1 MTVPPE
7 VEAQI
12 LRLHH
17 VEKWR
22 RGTIARQLHV
32 HHGTVTRV
40 LAQAG
45 LPRTDPPQ
53 RGSKVD
59 PYLPL
64 ILETLQKYPEL
75 TASRLFAMVCERGY
89 NGSPDHFR
97 HVIACLRPRPP
108 AEAYLRLRTL
118 AAEQGQADWGH
129 FGHLTIGRA
138 RRALM
143 AFVMVLSYSRQIF
156 LRFFLDARM
165 ENFLRGHVAAFAA
178 WNGYCRVVLYDNLR
192 SAVLERHGDAIRFH
206 PTLLAFAAHYRFEP
220 RPVAVARGNE
230 KGRVER
236 AIRYVRDSFFA
247 ARQFHDLDDLNRQAE
262 DWCNGI
268 AADRPCPEKKEVTV
282 REAFAEEASKLL
294 PLPDNPFPLT
304 ERVAVKVGKTP
315 YVRFDLNDY
324 SVPHTKVQRLLTVL
338 ADPDTVRIVD
348 GAEVLA
354 RHPRS
359 YDKGAQIEDPAHLQ
373 ALVNDK
379 RAARRHRGA
388 DRLATAV
395 PAAHTLLQGAATR
408 GNNIGAITAEL
419 LHLLDRYGAA
429 ELDAAI
435 REALERGVPH
445 PNAVRLALE
454 RRREQ
459 RNEAPPVAVELP
471 DHIKTRDAAVK
482 PHRLETYDQLKD
494 HTNNDQTN
502 KDDTDE

>member
-1 MTVPPE
+1 MTIPPE

-22 RGTIARQLHV
+22 VGTISRQLHV

-45 LPRTDPPQ
+45 LPRIDGPQ
-53 RGSKVD
+53 RRSKVD

-64 ILETLQKYPEL
+64 ILETLKMYPKL

-89 NGSPDHFR
+89 KGSPDHFR
-97 HVIACLRPRPP
+97 HLIACVRPRPP

-118 AAEQGQADWGH
+118 GAEQGQIDWGH
-129 FGHLTIGRA
+129 FNYLTIGRA
-138 RRALM
+138 RRPLM
-143 AFVMVLSYSRQIF
+143 GFVAVLSYSRQIF

-165 ENFLRGHVAAFAA
+165 ENFLRGHAAAFAA
-178 WNGYCRVVLYDNLR
+178 WNGCPRVLLYDNLR

-206 PTLLAFAAHYRFEP
+206 PTLLSFAAHYRFEP

-236 AIRYVRDSFFA
+236 AIRYIRSAFFE
-247 ARQFHDLDDLNRQAE
+247 ARKFSDLDDLNRQAE
-262 DWCNGI
+262 EWCNGI

-282 REAFAEEASKLL
+282 REAFAEEAPKLL
-294 PLPDNPFPLT
+294 PLPANPFPLT

-324 SVPHTKVQRLLTVL
+324 TVPHNKVQRLLTVL
-338 ADPDTVRIVD
+338 ADPDTVRVVD
-348 GAEVLA
+348 GSEVLA
-354 RHPRS
+354 CHPRS

-373 ALVNDK
+373 ALIDEK
-379 RAARRHRGA
+379 RAARRHRGV
-388 DRLATAV
+388 DRLAAAA
-395 PAAHTLLQGAATR
+395 PAAQDLLQRAAARGDNLGTITATLLG
-408 GNNIGAITAEL
+408 
-419 LHLLDRYGAA
+419 LLDSYGAA

-435 REALERGVPH
+435 QDAIARGVPH

-459 RNEAPPVAVELP
+459 RSAPPPIAVDLP
-471 DHIKTRDAAVK
+471 DHVKARDPIVK
-482 PHRLETYDQLKD
+482 PHRLEIYDQLG
-494 HTNNDQTN
+494 HTS
-502 KDDTDE
+502 KDDTP

>member
-45 LPRTDPPQ
+45 LPRIDRPQ
-53 RGSKVD
+53 RPSKVD

-64 ILETLQKYPEL
+64 ILETLKKYPTL

-89 NGSPDHFR
+89 KGGPDHFR

-108 AEAYLRLRTL
+108 AEAYLRLRPL
-118 AAEQGQADWGH
+118 IGEESQVDWAH
-129 FGHLTIGRA
+129 FGNLTIGRA
-138 RRALM
+138 RRPLM

-165 ENFLRGHVAAFAA
+165 ENFLRGHVAAFSA
-178 WNGYCRVVLYDNLR
+178 WNGCSRVLLYDNLR

-236 AIRYVRDSFFA
+236 AIRFARESFFA
-247 ARQFHDLDDLNRQAE
+247 ARQFCDLDDLNRQAE

-282 REAFAEEASKLL
+282 REAFAEEAPLL
-294 PLPDNPFPLT
+294 LRLPDNTFPT
-304 ERVAVKVGKTP
+304 IERVAVKVGKTP

-354 RHPRS
+354 CHHRS
-359 YDKGAQIEDPAHLQ
+359 FDKGAQIEDPAHLQ
-373 ALVNDK
+373 ALVDDK

-395 PAAHTLLQGAATR
+395 PAAHALLQGAAAR
-408 GNNIGAITAEL
+408 GDNLGAITAEL
-419 LHLLDRYGAA
+419 LRLLDRYGAA
-429 ELDAAI
+429 ELDAAA
-435 REALERGVPH
+435 REALARGVPH

-459 RNEAPPVAVELP
+459 RSEAPPVAVELP
-471 DHIKTRDAAVK
+471 DHVKTRDAPVR
-482 PHRLETYDQLKD
+482 PHRLETYDRLKD
-494 HTNNDQTN
+494 PNN
-502 KDDTDE
+502 KDETDE